1 MARVTDRWED
11 GRQIYITIGYFKS
24 RKEANLALAEYH
36 NNPYDVASR
45 KLTFSEV
52 YERWSER
59 RFSQLS
65 HNRAEQFKSI
75 YKALSEFHDKPFADL
90 KLLQLQSYFDRRTDI
105 SSASLQH
112 YKILFNQ
119 LYKFALKH
127 EIADKNY
134 AQFIE
139 IRKTGKVKP
148 HKNFSVE
155 ELRALWAAKDDR
167 DVQVVLVLI
176 YTGLRITEL
185 LEMPKYRV
193 NVQERYMVGGIKTEA
208 GRDRII
214 PINRR
219 ILPFIEEL
227 MQNDSRYLIAKQ
239 NKGKSEAYSY
249 HGFRYA
255 IWKPLLKRFGMDH
268 SIHDTRHTF
277 ISLADSA
284 GVNKV
289 ALKRIV
295 GHKNEDVTDTY
306 THKELGELIREIDK
320 I

>member
-59 RFSQLS
+59 RFQQISP
-65 HNRAEQFKSI
+65 NRAEQFKSI

-90 KLLQLQSYFDRRTDI
+90 KLLQLQAYFDRRTDI

-127 EIADKNY
+127 EITDKNY

-148 HKNFSVE
+148 HKTFSLE
-155 ELRALWAAKDDR
+155 ELRALWAAKEDR
-167 DVQVVLVLI
+167 DVQIVLVLI

-214 PINRR
+214 PINWR

-239 NKGKSEAYSY
+239 NKGQSEAYSY

-277 ISLADSA
+277 ISLMDAA
-284 GVNKV
+284 GANKV

-295 GHKNEDVTDTY
+295 GHKNEDVTEEY
-306 THKELGELIREIDK
+306 THKELGELIHEIDK